1 MNCMCQELDLFDI
14 ISFDAEFGKTLQE
27 LQILVE
33 RKRFLES
40 TYGMNQL
47 EVTDLRFR
55 GTPIEDLCLDFTLPG
70 YPDYI
75 LKEGEEN
82 TIVNI
87 YNLEE
92 YVTLVVDATVKSGIM
107 RQVEAFR
114 SGFNQVQRHFLSLV
128 IILLA
133 VFFCLL

>member
-82 TIVNI
+82 TIVSDETH
-87 YNLEE
+87 LSFVFVP
-92 YVTLVVDATVKSGIM
+92 VTSVCICS
-107 RQVEAFR
+107 
-114 SGFNQVQRHFLSLV
+114 FLW
-128 IILLA
+128 
-133 VFFCLL
+133 